1 MQAKFQILSLD
12 GGGIKGLFSAFLLH
26 KLEEDHG
33 VSIASRFDMIVGTST
48 GGIIALALGLGKT
61 PEEIVRLYSNLG
73 GRVFPGPSWWR
84 WLRGWIAMRYPAT
97 PLEAELKECFQD
109 RLLGHSR
116 KMLVIPSYDLGHR
129 EVRVFKTAHD
139 ERLKRDHRV
148 PAWQVAMATSAAPT
162 FFPAHREIE
171 ERRLVDGGV
180 WANNPVMVGIV
191 EAVSML
197 KIPLDAIRVLSIGT
211 TAEMKHHADRLDR
224 GGRLQWAAPV
234 ADVIMDAQSNGAT
247 GQASLLLGKERFMRI
262 NPAVPKNLFALDK
275 PKPEKLKALASHVS
289 MHASP
294 MFKNMFLDHEAPEF
308 TPVNQL

>member
-1 MQAKFQILSLD
+1 MQAKFRILSLD
-12 GGGIKGLFSAFLLH
+12 GGGIKGLFSAFLLQ

-33 VSIASRFDMIVGTST
+33 VSIASRFDMVVGTST
-48 GGIIALALGLGKT
+48 GGIIALALGLEKSL
-61 PEEIVRLYSNLG
+61 EEIVKLYSNLG
-73 GRVFPGPSWWR
+73 DRVFPGPSWWR

-109 RLLGHSR
+109 RLLGHSK

-129 EVRVFKTAHD
+129 AVRVFKTSHHAKV
-139 ERLKRDHRV
+139 ERDFKF
-148 PAWQVAMATSAAPT
+148 PAWQVALATSAAPT

-191 EAVSML
+191 EAVSVL

-211 TAEMKHHADRLDR
+211 TAEIKHHADRLDR
-224 GGRLQWAAPV
+224 GGLWQWKKAA
-234 ADVIMDAQSNGAT
+234 AEVIMDAQSNGAT

-275 PKPEKLKALASHVS
+275 PKPDKLKALASHVS

-294 MFKNMFLDHEAPEF
+294 MFKSMFLDHEAPEF
-308 TPVNQL
+308 TPINKL